1 MGEGWNEFL
10 SRNQGGDEK
19 NRGRQPSDVRAE
31 RVDYEGFF
39 TNHCEGKRNIE
50 VSINIYETY
59 IIFENNVNPYLK
71 FLIDD
76 IRFKH
81 FMHSVDLYINNLY
94 NHPIILLF
102 LTVQ

>member
-1 MGEGWNEFL
+1 M

-19 NRGRQPSDVRAE
+19 NRGRQPSDVRTE
-31 RVDYEGFF
+31 RINYEGFF
-39 TNHCEGKRNIE
+39 TNRCEGKRDIE
-50 VSINIYETY
+50 ASINIYEKY
-59 IIFENNVNPYLK
+59 IRLIENNVNPYLK
-71 FLIDD
+71 FLIDH

>member
-1 MGEGWNEFL
+1 M

-71 FLIDD
+71 FIDH

-81 FMHSVDLYINNLY
+81 FMHSVNLYINNLY

-102 LTVQ
+102 LIVQ